1 MPKIDQAVDH
11 KITGHFRLSQ
21 VEKKFI
27 SFREVNAI
35 GCNFSS
41 VLILKVMIKGFDGD
55 ATEAPSGE
63 TSQRNGCFGIQR

>member
-1 MPKIDQAVDH
+1 MPKIFQAVDH
-11 KITGHFRLSQ
+11 KVTGHFRLSQ

-55 ATEAPSGE
+55 ATEAPSGK